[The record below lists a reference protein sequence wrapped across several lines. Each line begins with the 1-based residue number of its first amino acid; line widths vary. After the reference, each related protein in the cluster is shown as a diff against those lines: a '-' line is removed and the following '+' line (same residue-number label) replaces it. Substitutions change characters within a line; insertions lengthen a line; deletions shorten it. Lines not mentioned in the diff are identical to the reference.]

1 MLFKI
6 LKLLGLDVHAK
17 IAEARLELSQRVE
30 EASDYAKKATLTAA
44 LVAALSAIA
53 ALLAIAAIGVGV
65 FALYRVIA
73 EHYGVYAGLATV
85 AGLLIVAAS
94 ALLLAATTKAHS
106 LSNLRIVRQSPS
118 PAISPTVE
126 TTGEAAHRAPQPDE
140 AFSATSNEFASDLFE
155 PLAFAFAKHVRFPT
169 FENPVLEQ
177 FVEGLKGSALGTADD
192 AVRGAATLIRHG
204 SRTQLLAILGSA
216 AALGW
221 LLARQN
227 SAAPLQDIAPS
238 G

>member
-17 IAEARLELSQRVE
+17 IAEARLELEQRVE
-30 EASDYAKKATLTAA
+30 EASDYAKKATLTAS

-73 EHYGVYAGLATV
+73 EHYGVYAGLGAV
-85 AGLLIVAAS
+85 AGLLVLAAS
-94 ALLLAATTKAHS
+94 ALLLAATTKAQS
-106 LSNLRIVRQSPS
+106 LSNLRIRQSPS

-126 TTGEAAHRAPQPDE
+126 TAPKAALRAPMPDE
-140 AFSATSNEFASDLFE
+140 AFSATSNESASDLFE
-155 PLAFAFAKHVRFPT
+155 PLAFAFAKCVKFPT
-169 FENPVLEQ
+169 FKNPVLDQ
-177 FVEGLKGSALGTADD
+177 FVGGLKGSAQGTADD
-192 AVRGAATLIRHG
+192 AVRRAATLIRHG
-204 SRTQLLAILGSA
+204 SRPQLLAIVGSA

-227 SAAPLQDIAPS
+227 SAATLRDISPS